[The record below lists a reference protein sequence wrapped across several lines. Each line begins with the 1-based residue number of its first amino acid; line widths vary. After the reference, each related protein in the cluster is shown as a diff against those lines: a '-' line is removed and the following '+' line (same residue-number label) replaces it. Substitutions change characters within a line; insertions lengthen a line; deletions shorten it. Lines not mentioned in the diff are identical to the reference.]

1 VTPHALVVTYH
12 AVHSAPSRVTVTR
25 DRLLEDLLGLGDAG
39 YTFVSLDAVAD
50 WLDGTH
56 ALPPKAASVTFDDG
70 YASVALEAL
79 PIIDSLKIPAA
90 VFVIAGRLGQ
100 SNRWPG
106 QPAWVPRMA
115 LLDVAGVRELDASG
129 VTIGSHS
136 WSHVRLGSADDATR
150 QREII
155 EAAALLEDVV
165 QKPVRHF
172 AYPYGEKTP
181 RDVDLA
187 SRRFRTAV
195 TAQARAV
202 TPGCALHELPR
213 LDAHDVGLA
222 STLGLLGGRA
232 MTPYLTLR
240 RGLRRWLR

>member
-12 AVHSAPSRVTVTR
+12 AVGPVPSRVTVTR
-25 DRLLEDLLGLGDAG
+25 DRLVEHLLALGEAG

-56 ALPPKAASVTFDDG
+56 DLPSKVASVTFDDG
-70 YASVALEAL
+70 YASVALEAM
-79 PIIDSLKIPAA
+79 PILDSLRVPAA

-106 QPAWVPRMA
+106 QPAWVPDMA
-115 LLDVAGVRELDASG
+115 LLDVAGVRELDAAG
-129 VTIGSHS
+129 MTIGSHT
-136 WSHVRLGSADDATR
+136 WSHMRLGAADDTTAR
-150 QREII
+150 QELI
-155 EAAALLEDVV
+155 EAAVYLEDIV

-172 AYPYGEKTP
+172 AYPYGERTA
-181 RDVDLA
+181 RDVRLA
-187 SRRFRTAV
+187 SGRFRTAV
-195 TAQARAV
+195 TAESRAV
-202 TPGCALHELPR
+202 TIGCGLHELPR

-232 MTPYLTLR
+232 MPPYLALR
-240 RGLRRWLR
+240 RGLRGWLR